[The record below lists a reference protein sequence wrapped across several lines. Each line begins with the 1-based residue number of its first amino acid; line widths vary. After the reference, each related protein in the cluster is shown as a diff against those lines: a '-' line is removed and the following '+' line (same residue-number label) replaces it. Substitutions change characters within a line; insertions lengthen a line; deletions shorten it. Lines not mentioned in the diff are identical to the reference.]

1 MTENIR
7 YPSINTASSD
17 REQLMQIRR
26 YLYQLVDQVNFNLS
40 VIDSG
45 GSKGYTLT
53 DKDKAEIAQ
62 QVIKELTNNT

>member
-1 MTENIR
+1 MIEHIR

-17 REQLMQIRR
+17 REQLVQIRR

-40 VIDSG
+40 VIDSSG
-45 GSKGYTLT
+45 LNGYVLT
-53 DKDKAEIAQ
+53 DKDKTEIAQ

>member
-1 MTENIR
+1 
-7 YPSINTASSD
+7 
-17 REQLMQIRR
+17 MQIRR